1 MQRFKFFEFSATFPA
16 FGCYIP
22 RKRMAFSSAKNLVT
36 TVAEATPKQFDD
48 WRKAWRAAA
57 TGGSTEPL
65 LTFIARE
72 RGVAEDVFLQK
83 LAAAIGWPFIDLHKH
98 TVPVEAR
105 NKISTKVAFQYSVLP
120 AAVNGGMLQLAASD
134 PFDAAMMN
142 AVRFDAQMP
151 VEFALAPKSE
161 IEKSLKKYYGVGA
174 ETLDELGEGEALDLD
189 VADKEITEDDQE
201 ASVIKFVNQ
210 IIWEAHKDR
219 ATDIHFE
226 PAEDE
231 LRIRYRID
239 GILHQTPMP
248 PQLKRFQAAL
258 ISRIKVMSGM
268 NISEK
273 RLPQDGRI
281 NVRIKGEEIDIRV
294 STVPTVYG
302 ESVSLRLLT
311 RGKIFLSLDKLGFAP
326 KDEAMIRDIIVKPHG
341 IFLVTGPT
349 GSGKSTSL
357 YAFLSAINS
366 VHKRIITIEEP
377 VEYELKGINQI
388 AVRPEIGLTF
398 AMGLRHIL
406 RQDPNVVMVGEIRDM
421 ETAEIAIRASLTGHL
436 VFSTLH
442 TNDASSAFTR
452 LIDMGIE
459 PFLVASSVEAVMAQR
474 LVRTICPHCKTEQKV
489 ETDFLRKIGFP
500 EDEIG
505 TAKFWRGIG
514 CEDCRQFGYQGRKG
528 IYELLIVNESIRPF
542 ILNRAPA
549 TTIAQKAIEQG
560 MRTLRTDGWTKV
572 RNGETTIEEVLRV
585 TQIEEHMDAL
595 GSEDKTQFIKR

>member
-1 MQRFKFFEFSATFPA
+1 
-16 FGCYIP
+16 
-22 RKRMAFSSAKNLVT
+22 MAFSSAKNLIA
-36 TVAEATPKQFDD
+36 TVADATPKQFDD
-48 WRKAWRAAA
+48 WRKSWHAAA

-98 TVPVEAR
+98 TVPTEAR

-120 AAVNGGMLQLAASD
+120 AAVNNGMLQLAASD

-189 VADKEITEDDQE
+189 IVDKEITEDDQE

-326 KDEAMIRDIIVKPHG
+326 RDEAMIREIIIKPHG

-505 TAKFWRGIG
+505 TAKFWRGVG
-514 CEDCRQFGYQGRKG
+514 CEECRQFGYQGRKG
-528 IYELLIVNESIRPF
+528 IYELLIVNEAIRPF

-572 RNGETTIEEVLRV
+572 KDGETTIEEVLRV

-595 GSEDKTQFIKR
+595 GGEDKK

>member
-1 MQRFKFFEFSATFPA
+1 
-16 FGCYIP
+16 
-22 RKRMAFSSAKNLVT
+22 
-36 TVAEATPKQFDD
+36 
-48 WRKAWRAAA
+48 
-57 TGGSTEPL
+57 
-65 LTFIARE
+65 
-72 RGVAEDVFLQK
+72 
-83 LAAAIGWPFIDLHKH
+83 
-98 TVPVEAR
+98 
-105 NKISTKVAFQYSVLP
+105 
-120 AAVNGGMLQLAASD
+120 
-134 PFDAAMMN
+134 
-142 AVRFDAQMP
+142 
-151 VEFALAPKSE
+151 
-161 IEKSLKKYYGVGA
+161 
-174 ETLDELGEGEALDLD
+174 
-189 VADKEITEDDQE
+189 
-201 ASVIKFVNQ
+201 
-210 IIWEAHKDR
+210 
-219 ATDIHFE
+219 
-226 PAEDE
+226 
-231 LRIRYRID
+231 
-239 GILHQTPMP
+239 
-248 PQLKRFQAAL
+248 
-258 ISRIKVMSGM
+258 
-268 NISEK
+268 
-273 RLPQDGRI
+273 
-281 NVRIKGEEIDIRV
+281 
-294 STVPTVYG
+294 
-302 ESVSLRLLT
+302 
-311 RGKIFLSLDKLGFAP
+311 
-326 KDEAMIRDIIVKPHG
+326 MIREIIVKPHG

-442 TNDASSAFTR
+442 TNDAASAFTR

-489 ETDFLRKIGFP
+489 EIDFLRKIGFP

-505 TAKFWRGIG
+505 TAKFWR
-514 CEDCRQFGYQGRKG
+514 
-528 IYELLIVNESIRPF
+528 VNEAIRPF

-572 RNGETTIEEVLRV
+572 KNGETTIEEVLRV

-595 GSEDKTQFIKR
+595 AGGDKTQFIARQ

>member
-1 MQRFKFFEFSATFPA
+1 
-16 FGCYIP
+16 
-22 RKRMAFSSAKNLVT
+22 MAFSSAKNLIA
-36 TVAEATPKQFDD
+36 TVADATPAQFDD
-48 WRKAWRAAA
+48 WRKAWHTAA

-83 LAAAIGWPFIDLHKH
+83 LAAAIGWPFVDLHKH
-98 TVPVEAR
+98 TVPAEAR

-120 AAVNGGMLQLAASD
+120 TAVNGGALQLAASN
-134 PFDAAMMN
+134 PFDSAMLN
-142 AVRFDAQMP
+142 AVRFDARMP
-151 VEFALAPKSE
+151 VEFALAPKTE

-174 ETLDELGEGEALDLD
+174 ETLDELGEGEAMDLD
-189 VADKEITEDDQE
+189 IADKEITEDDQE

-219 ATDIHFE
+219 STDIHFE

-326 KDEAMIRDIIVKPHG
+326 KDEAMIREIIVKPHG

-528 IYELLIVNESIRPF
+528 IYELLIVNEAIRPF
-542 ILNRAPA
+542 VLNRAPA

-572 RNGETTIEEVLRV
+572 KNGETTIEEVLRV

-595 GSEDKTQFIKR
+595 ASGDKTQFIPRQ